1 MGRERWRWDQA
12 LGPGEKFP
20 ESSVAPILEW
30 VGVKGEE
37 DGCPLLPDVA
47 TPVWGKG
54 GLGCTQEITVL
65 RQMQRTEGE
74 RGTWAP
80 VTQKS
85 HPFLPPSPFYL
96 HPSQGCQK
104 KYRMP
109 S

>member
-37 DGCPLLPDVA
+37 DGGPRLPDVA

-54 GLGCTQEITVL
+54 GVGV
-65 RQMQRTEGE
+65 
-74 RGTWAP
+74 
-80 VTQKS
+80 
-85 HPFLPPSPFYL
+85 
-96 HPSQGCQK
+96 
-104 KYRMP
+104 
-109 S
+109 